1 MVSHANGPQHAY
13 SCSKCHIN
21 LNLCIILSQQSS
33 KLVTLSFSTVNWQ
46 ELIYGLD
53 ASPFFPCSL
62 VLFFSGKRRRAAHH
76 YIKKEGV
83 GNPRWYSLGPVPT
96 QTRKKPEKLLQKH
109 YKAGPDQLG
118 LKTRT
123 YATWD
128 PRARRCDTPRAP
140 AKDHWC
146 SSSLIPKITQ
156 ETLGV
161 IPSKTQRLRCFQM
174 VHAPKINME
183 SNPFLTRPS
192 TLVSTSIHHSKKDRL
207 FCGAKVCRLNTCSL
221 VLEYQHQEFK
231 KGHQKSNAAE
241 LLSGESSRLHKR
253 SRKMKPCHQT

>member
-1 MVSHANGPQHAY
+1 MS
-13 SCSKCHIN
+13 
-21 LNLCIILSQQSS
+21 II
-33 KLVTLSFSTVNWQ
+33 TV
-46 ELIYGLD
+46 
-53 ASPFFPCSL
+53 CSL
-62 VLFFSGKRRRAAHH
+62 EKIGIVEISLCWIAIMWLLLGDISTMFHVFLLCQKFFFLGKRRRDAHH

-96 QTRKKPEKLLQKH
+96 QTRKNPEKLLQKH

-207 FCGAKVCRLNTCSL
+207 FCGAKVCRLNICITL
-221 VLEYQHQEFK
+221 NQTWQEK
-231 KGHQKSNAAE
+231 TNATSRWSAVSSTWSQKGQVAGWGDPFWPGDR
-241 LLSGESSRLHKR
+241 LSKF
-253 SRKMKPCHQT
+253 C

>member
-1 MVSHANGPQHAY
+1 MWAY
-13 SCSKCHIN
+13 ISLFSK
-21 LNLCIILSQQSS
+21 
-33 KLVTLSFSTVNWQ
+33 KVT
-46 ELIYGLD
+46 D
-53 ASPFFPCSL
+53 FFL
-62 VLFFSGKRRRAAHH
+62 EKRRRAVHH
-76 YIKKEGV
+76 YIKEGV
-83 GNPRWYSLGPVPT
+83 RNPRWYSLGPDCY
-96 QTRKKPEKLLQKH
+96 
-109 YKAGPDQLG
+109 YKNTNKVGPDQIELRI
-118 LKTRT
+118 RT
-123 YATWD
+123 YVTWD
-128 PRARRCDTPRAP
+128 LRARRCDTPRAP

-146 SSSLIPKITQ
+146 SSSLIHKITQ
-156 ETLGV
+156 EILGV

-241 LLSGESSRLHKR
+241 LLSGESSCLHKR